1 MSFSFVEQ
9 RVVEQRVVEQR
20 VVEQREGYFVNQM
33 EDGQ

>member
-1 MSFSFVEQ
+1 MSFSF
-9 RVVEQRVVEQR
+9 VEQRVVEQR